1 MEKTDS
7 AVAKVQREL
16 ARYEHP
22 LFRLSVEPA
31 GTGAL
36 LVIDLR
42 EELEIKHHYE
52 VTLAER
58 EIEDR
63 QFPWSFQRLLYDCLH
78 DFVVEMF
85 ERNPQMREG
94 TGQGI
99 GG

>member
-1 MEKTDS
+1 
-7 AVAKVQREL
+7 VKVQEGENALVSKVQKEL

-22 LFRLSVEPA
+22 LFRFSVEPA
-31 GTGAL
+31 GAGAL

-42 EELEIKHHYE
+42 EGLGIKHHYE

-78 DFVVEMF
+78 DFIVEMF
-85 ERNPQMREG
+85 ERNPQMK
-94 TGQGI
+94 TSSS
-99 GG
+99 